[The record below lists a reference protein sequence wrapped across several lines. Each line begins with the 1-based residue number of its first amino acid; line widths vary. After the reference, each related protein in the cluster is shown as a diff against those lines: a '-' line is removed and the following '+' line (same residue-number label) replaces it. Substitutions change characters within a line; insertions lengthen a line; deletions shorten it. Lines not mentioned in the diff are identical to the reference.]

1 MAYLNRIPD
10 LELAK
15 AINAQSYQGKEIK
28 RFSIIGRRL
37 SFTGTTAYEDLADW
51 LTTPSFPLVA
61 GTETWEVVSASAN
74 DTAAGTGARSVQIH
88 YLDSAWLPQATN
100 VTLNGLTPVA
110 VPAMAN
116 CKAVQWMHS
125 LTVGSGGVAAGNIT
139 LRTVSGAVTHER
151 IQAGGNQSLS
161 CRYTVPEGY
170 FAFVTHWNTGMGTSH
185 NAQVVLRATVTR
197 YDGTLTPGVFLSQDA
212 VFLNANNATEVGSTF
227 TYPAQSQIKISTITA
242 NVGADII
249 GSMHIE
255 LFKL

>member
-88 YLDSAWLPQATN
+88 YLDSAWLPQITN
-100 VTLNGLTPVA
+100 VTLDGLTPVA

-116 CKAVQWMHS
+116 CKAIQWMHS
-125 LTVGSGGVAAGNIT
+125 LTVGSGGVTAGNVT

-161 CRYTVPEGY
+161 CRYTVPNGY
-170 FAFVTHWNTGMGTSH
+170 FALAAWDAGMGTAH
-185 NAQVVLRATVTR
+185 DAQVTLRATVTR
-197 YDGTLTPGVFLSQDA
+197 YDGTLTPGVFLSQDS
-212 VFLNANNATEVGSTF
+212 VFLNANNTAQMGAIRSYT
-227 TYPAQSQIKISTITA
+227 AQSQIKISTIVG

-249 GSMHIE
+249 GSMHLE
-255 LFKL
+255 LFKV

>member
-51 LTTPSFPLVA
+51 LATPSFPLVA

-74 DTAAGTGARSVQIH
+74 DTTAGIGARSVQIH
-88 YLDSAWLPQATN
+88 YLDSAWLPQVTN

-125 LTVGSGGVAAGNIT
+125 LTVGSGGVAAGNVT

-151 IQAGGNQSLS
+151 IQSGGNQSLS
-161 CRYTVPEGY
+161 CRYTVPNGY
-170 FAFVTHWNTGMGTSH
+170 FALAAWDAGMGTAH
-185 NAQVVLRATVTR
+185 DAQVTLRATVTR
-197 YDGTLTPGVFLSQDA
+197 YDGTLTPGVFLSQDS
-212 VFLNANNATEVGSTF
+212 VFLNANNTAQMGATRSYT
-227 TYPAQSQIKISTITA
+227 AQSQIKISTIVG

-249 GSMHIE
+249 GSMHLE
-255 LFKL
+255 LFKV

>member
-88 YLDSAWLPQATN
+88 YLDSAWLPQVTN
-100 VTLNGLTPVA
+100 VTLDGLTPVA

-125 LTVGSGGVAAGNIT
+125 LTVGSGGVTAGNII

-151 IQAGGNQSLS
+151 IQAGGNQSFS

-170 FAFVTHWNTGMGTSH
+170 FALAAWDAGMGTAH
-185 NAQVVLRATVTR
+185 DAQVTLRATVTR
-197 YDGTLTPGVFLSQDA
+197 YDGTLTPGVFLSQDS
-212 VFLNANNATEVGSTF
+212 VFLNANNTAQMGATRSYT
-227 TYPAQSQIKISTITA
+227 AQSQIKISTIVG

-249 GSMHIE
+249 GSIHLE
-255 LFKL
+255 LFKV